1 MDRKV
6 IVYVTKKDSGQCLE
20 KQETA
25 GFRQDIQQQE
35 NKLLIVY
42 PEETFQSILGF
53 GGAVTEA
60 VGYTWQR
67 LGEKNKRKV
76 LEAYFGKDG
85 IGYNFCRTPIQ
96 SCDFA
101 MENYSYVKEGDQSL
115 ESFTTK
121 RDEKYI
127 IPFIE
132 EAVKLSSEDLLL
144 FSSPWSP
151 PGWMKESGKMNGGG
165 KLKRECYGLWAEM
178 LARFM
183 ADYRDRGF
191 PLWGISVQNESKAD
205 QKWESCIFTPEEE
218 LIFIRDYLY
227 PAAKELCRLP
237 SGHIEGFY
245 EAFGNLYH
253 GFCVNLIVKKTGGDP
268 GTFRYPT
275 VEDGVRGLEFV
286 DACLESNAKDNI
298 WVTVGQG

>member
-144 FSSPWSP
+144 FSSP
-151 PGWMKESGKMNGGG
+151 
-165 KLKRECYGLWAEM
+165 
-178 LARFM
+178 
-183 ADYRDRGF
+183 
-191 PLWGISVQNESKAD
+191 
-205 QKWESCIFTPEEE
+205 
-218 LIFIRDYLY
+218 
-227 PAAKELCRLP
+227 
-237 SGHIEGFY
+237 
-245 EAFGNLYH
+245 
-253 GFCVNLIVKKTGGDP
+253 
-268 GTFRYPT
+268 
-275 VEDGVRGLEFV
+275 
-286 DACLESNAKDNI
+286 LESSGVDEGKR
-298 WVTVGQG
+298 